1 MKKITHSEDIA
12 KLLNERSVGSF
23 DRLFETLGKIIEA
36 RLNSELVYFFVKEDL
51 LPEMQLSWGS
61 PNTLRSQQ
69 DQYFYHLKSFVYQC
83 LEFDPQVLENVSIP
97 LLDLKMS
104 SMIVYPV
111 YFGDGK
117 RGVWLIANPLA
128 DVNMYQNSDL
138 ETLDLILSE
147 CFPVL
152 EQLKLKQTVRVYQQ
166 EQQLA
171 TRLNKLIDS
180 NYDFDTFLKHMREI
194 IEDTAQCQSVLFL
207 MYNDM
212 AGQFYLEAGNA
223 EGCEFWANQEDF
235 FKGLARQSETQGVFA
250 KTYSG
255 RNFQGEKYGLDRL
268 ETCLVLPLKFYD
280 RVSGAFILLNKS
292 EQQNFNE
299 TDVRLMN
306 IIIRTSKSVI
316 FRERERN
323 SIVSLFEKF
332 VSDKIVREVL
342 EHQDSGLLSE
352 QRREITVLFI
362 DLNGF
367 TSITESESPTVVIQQ
382 LNQFLTEMTEQVFQ
396 YGGTLDK
403 YIGDEIMAIFG
414 SPITLDNHAQRAV
427 ECALAMQD
435 RMRELSKL
443 WSSQNKSEL
452 TASIGIATGVSLV
465 GTIGCDKYMDY
476 TAIGDIVN
484 TASRITEAADHD
496 TIFLE
501 ASTVKLIE
509 PVAILKEP
517 VELHLK
523 GKQKIVY
530 ASVLERLKTEQE
542 LQKDLDES
550 DDHSRI
556 DTIRCLGLFRHYA
569 QTTLVRNY
577 LNDPILAVRQQSL
590 KTISRL
596 DRQEDVDYLLEQ
608 LDKES
613 EEEFRQELLEVIS
626 QTSSEAVVAL
636 LKDYLGELEPDV
648 KNLVID
654 AIGYDGHEEN
664 KKLLLPLLNDSNNK
678 VRANV
683 AHAIYRFGDVRVIEI
698 LLKMLESNE
707 NSMQVSAIDVLAK
720 IGTTQVVQPLL
731 KLATKAEVNDVN
743 YAAAKALGQLT
754 KQQSI
759 RYLNLL
765 SEDNPKLAQWKAF
778 SKALSSQS
786 DEQERF
792 FKQALGSMN
801 KIVVYAALTAIKRLA
816 LHGYSTELVDLI
828 NTDCEHIKEQSVLG
842 LKPYANGVVIPVYLS
857 CLNTCT
863 ESVTVIILREIGSR
877 NQSQLN
883 SVLLQYLDSQSP
895 DIRMAAIGSLA
906 KLKKPGTL
914 ERLLDV
920 YQDSSNA
927 NEKATVV
934 RALAEFPSNETG
946 QLLEEALRSTIGR
959 IRANAIDALVKIE
972 GAKVLPLIE
981 PLLEDENNRVRAN
994 AAMAL
999 HSFGQTRAY
1008 EYLDKMMGS
1017 DDKWMRLSA
1026 IWTLAEIGSV
1036 RSREI
1041 IAKHLNDSD
1050 YDVKLRAILSLNRLD
1065 RKLLTLLEEIL
1076 TSREEHVES
1085 LDRESFGSPDKLNN
1099 CLIRDSGDHE

>member
-1 MKKITHSEDIA
+1 MTSRRQPEDLSKI
-12 KLLNERSVGSF
+12 LNERSVGSF
-23 DRLFETLGKIIEA
+23 DRLFETLGQIIEEDLDA
-36 RLNSELVYFFVKEDL
+36 ELVYFFVKEDL

-61 PNTLRSQQ
+61 SNTIKSQA
-69 DQYFYHLKSFVYQC
+69 DQYFYHLKAFIYQC
-83 LEFDPQVLENVSIP
+83 LDRDPQILENVSIP
-97 LLDLKMS
+97 LLDLEMS

-117 RGVWLIANPLA
+117 RGVWLIANPLDTKEA
-128 DVNMYQNSDL
+128 YQESHL
-138 ETLDLILSE
+138 EILDLILSE

-152 EQLKLKQTVRVYQQ
+152 EQLKLKQTVKVYQQ
-166 EQQLA
+166 EQRLT

-180 NYDFDTFLKHMREI
+180 NYDFDIFLKYMREI

-235 FKGLARQSETQGVFA
+235 FKGLAQQSETQGVFA
-250 KTYSG
+250 RTYSG

-268 ETCLVLPLKFYD
+268 ETCLVLPLKFYE
-280 RVSGAFILLNKS
+280 RVSGAFILLNKC

-299 TDVRLMN
+299 IDVRLMN
-306 IIIRTSKSVI
+306 IIIRSSKSVI

-342 EHQDSGLLSE
+342 EHQDSGLLQE

-367 TSITESESPTVVIQQ
+367 TTITENESPTVVIQQ

-414 SPITLDNHAQRAV
+414 SPITLDNHAERAV
-427 ECALAMQD
+427 ECALAMKD
-435 RMRELSKL
+435 KMKELSKL
-443 WSSQNKSEL
+443 WKSQDKSEL

-465 GTIGCDKYMDY
+465 GTIGCEKYMDY

-484 TASRITEAADHD
+484 TAARITEAAAHD
-496 TIFLE
+496 AIFLE

-509 PVAILKEP
+509 PVSILQQP
-517 VELHLK
+517 VELQLK
-523 GKQKIVY
+523 GKQKVVY

-542 LQKDLDES
+542 LQQDLDDC
-550 DDHSRI
+550 DDQRRI
-556 DTIRCLGLFRHYA
+556 DIVRCMGLFRYYM
-569 QTTLVRNY
+569 QTALVRKY
-577 LNDPILAVRQQSL
+577 LNDPVLLVRQQAL
-590 KTISRL
+590 KTIARL

-608 LDKES
+608 LDKEKDG
-613 EEEFRQELLEVIS
+613 EFRHEILEVLS
-626 QTSSEAVVAL
+626 KTSSEAVVAL
-636 LKDYLGELEPDV
+636 LKDYLGELDPVV

-654 AIGYDGHEEN
+654 AIGYDGDEEN
-664 KKLLLPLLNDSNNK
+664 KKLLLPLLNDSNNT

-683 AHAIYRFGDVRVIEI
+683 AHAIYRFGDVRVIQI
-698 LLKMLESNE
+698 LLKMLESQE
-707 NSMQVSAIDVLAK
+707 PGMQVSAIDVLAK
-720 IGTTQVVQPLL
+720 IGTTQVIQPLL
-731 KLATKAEVNDVN
+731 KLAIQPNINDVN
-743 YAAAKALGQLT
+743 YAAGKALGQLT
-754 KQQSI
+754 KPQAI
-759 RYLNLL
+759 RYLYLL
-765 SEDNPKLAQWKAF
+765 TEEDQRLNEWKPFA
-778 SKALSSQS
+778 KALISESE
-786 DEQERF
+786 EQERF
-792 FKQALGSMN
+792 FKQALTVN
-801 KIVVYAALTAIKRLA
+801 NQIVVYAALTAIKRIG
-816 LHGYSTELVDLI
+816 LHGYSKELVELI
-828 NTDCEHIKEQSVLG
+828 NTDCKNIKEQSVLG
-842 LKPYANGVVIPVYLS
+842 LKPYANGLVIPVYLS
-857 CLNTCT
+857 CLNNCS
-863 ESVTVIILREIGSR
+863 EAITVIILREIGSR
-877 NQSQLN
+877 KQGQLI
-883 SVLLQYLDSQSP
+883 SVLLQYLDSHSP

-914 ERLLDV
+914 ERLLHV
-920 YQDSSNA
+920 YEESNNA

-934 RALAEFPSNETG
+934 RALAEFPSVDTSK
-946 QLLEEALRSTIGR
+946 LLKEALRSTIGR
-959 IRANAIDALVKIE
+959 IRANAIDALVETE

-1008 EYLDKMMGS
+1008 KFLDKMMGS

-1036 RSREI
+1036 RSQEI

-1076 TSREEHVES
+1076 TSREERVES
-1085 LDRESFGSPDKLNN
+1085 LDQESFQNPDKLNDR
-1099 CLIRDSGDHE
+1099 LIRDSGDHE